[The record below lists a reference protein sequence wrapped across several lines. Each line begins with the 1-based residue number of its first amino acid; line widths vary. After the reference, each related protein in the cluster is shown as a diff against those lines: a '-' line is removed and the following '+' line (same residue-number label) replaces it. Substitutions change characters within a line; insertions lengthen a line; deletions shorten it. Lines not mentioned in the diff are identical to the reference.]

1 MSDVPLR
8 STTFPTPKTHNTTCA
23 CCCTRKEIK
32 YYEEKY
38 EEKQNMKRLCNNDTS
53 SRRDILFLRPDMGQG
68 KLLLFH
74 FFVFLFFFVFCFGQV
89 TRQELMGTCAWQSR
103 VKKTTNRDK
112 KKKKRLFSFP
122 FYFWRIACEFSFWW
136 KNRNENTFD
145 NVLTEGAI
153 LSTRTARKYISIYN
167 VVYVIVVM
175 YCTWN
180 VHKNPSVQ
188 VVTPS
193 FKLTDNKTKVTLLLA
208 TT

>member
-1 MSDVPLR
+1 MKKNKTWKDFAI
-8 STTFPTPKTHNTTCA
+8 TTPAAEGISYFSAQT
-23 CCCTRKEIK
+23 
-32 YYEEKY
+32 
-38 EEKQNMKRLCNNDTS
+38 
-53 SRRDILFLRPDMGQG
+53 G
-68 KLLLFH
+68 K
-74 FFVFLFFFVFCFGQV
+74 VTVVSFFFFIFGQV
-89 TRQELMGTCAWQSR
+89 TRPELMGTCAWQSR

>member
-74 FFVFLFFFVFCFGQV
+74 FFVFFCFFVSDRWHDRSWWVRAHGRV
-89 TRQELMGTCAWQSR
+89 AW
-103 VKKTTNRDK
+103 KK
-112 KKKKRLFSFP
+112 L
-122 FYFWRIACEFSFWW
+122 
-136 KNRNENTFD
+136 
-145 NVLTEGAI
+145 
-153 LSTRTARKYISIYN
+153 RTATRKRKRDCFLSPFIFEGLHVNFLFGEKTETKTHLTMFSRKGQYYQQEQHESIYL
-167 VVYVIVVM
+167 YIM
-175 YCTWN
+175 SY
-180 VHKNPSVQ
+180 
-188 VVTPS
+188 
-193 FKLTDNKTKVTLLLA
+193 TL
-208 TT
+208 